1 MLSPVHNRKLKDQ
14 DRSLILEIVRQAG
27 IEWPTIKD
35 IQNAEKTF
43 LNIEEHLNGRIAG
56 PISEYLILF
65 ILAREIGRKNN
76 LGTHHLV
83 EIGTLFGGS
92 TILMRKALDQE
103 NCNANIVTIDPLDGY
118 YKADQDGE
126 PDNKDLVL
134 NIGITEDNFW
144 HNIDAFNIPRDL
156 VTLKKGFSQHQ
167 ECINAAKTQP
177 VSLLFID
184 GDHSL
189 QGIQH
194 DIENYSNALH
204 ADGFLLIDN
213 FYDPDWPLVTEGIL
227 RDTSLLNEFQP
238 ILCHSKLLVLKKR
251 TKAPNPYSIEQQ
263 FNNEAHGFLSI
274 YRQRIAHLKSV
285 NNNNLIARVSEYFA
299 DVEARL
305 DLISKQINQNE
316 YKESPDILLP
326 DLIQILNT
334 QKTKLSQQEDELT
347 RLNQDLENS
356 GKEHVEYIESNIAI
370 LAETSQTNYDRAIS
384 KLQTIDKYLSS
395 QTTFFDSIKQK
406 GALIEKR
413 LDDLISKW
421 GEKNRVDRITQSKIE
436 KENAGLRKTLSDLST
451 EKAAT
456 ESRLQT
462 ETKFQSEENSN
473 LITAIVAKEQE
484 IVRLENNILTLEK
497 DSSKLEIQLRS
508 NQQEKEKNNEILGS
522 LNNKLESS
530 KEDNTELRKSNAKLE
545 ERIQLLSDQLQS
557 EREKNNE
564 ILNSLNNKLESSIED
579 NTELR
584 KSNAKLEE
592 RIQLLLDQLQ
602 QNEAKHNE
610 VQNSL
615 SDKIDSLT
623 NKLQAANAYIQKLN
637 TKEKL
642 LNFEKKSLLG
652 ELCNRQI
659 EIKLLSIEKNKR

>member
-1 MLSPVHNRKLKDQ
+1 MLSPVHNRKLEDQ
-14 DRSLILEIVRQAG
+14 DRSLILELVHQAG

-35 IQNAEKTF
+35 IRNAEKTF
-43 LNIEEHLNGRIAG
+43 LYVEEQLNGRIAG

-65 ILAREIGRKNN
+65 ILAKEIGRKTN

-103 NCNANIVTIDPLDGY
+103 KCNASIVTIDPLDGY
-118 YKADQDGE
+118 YRADKSGE
-126 PDNKDLVL
+126 TDNKDLVL
-134 NIGITEDNFW
+134 KIEISEDNFW
-144 HNIDAFNIPRDL
+144 KNIDAFDIPRDL

-167 ECINAAKTQP
+167 ECINAAKTKP

-227 RDTSLLNEFQP
+227 RDTDLLNEFQP

-251 TKAPNPYSIEQQ
+251 TKTPNPYSIEQQ
-263 FNNEAHGFLSI
+263 FNNEAHSFLST
-274 YRQRIAHLKSV
+274 YRQRIAHLKSI
-285 NNNNLIARVSEYFA
+285 NNNKLIEKVSEYFGS
-299 DVEARL
+299 VEARL

-316 YKESPDILLP
+316 YKESPDLLLP
-326 DLIQILNT
+326 DLIHLFDT

-347 RLNQDLENS
+347 RLNRDLENS
-356 GKEHVEYIESNIAI
+356 CKKHAEYIESNIAN
-370 LAETSQTNYDRAIS
+370 LADTSQSNYDQATS
-384 KLQTIDKYLSS
+384 KLQTIDKHLSN

-406 GALIEKR
+406 GKLIENR

-421 GEKNRVDRITQSKIE
+421 SEKDSVDRINRSKFE
-436 KENAGLRKTLSDLST
+436 KENAELRNSLSKLSI

-462 ETKFQSEENSN
+462 ETKLQSEENSN
-473 LITAIVAKEQE
+473 LTTAIVAKEKE
-484 IVRLENNILTLEK
+484 IANLENDILALEK
-497 DSSKLEIQLRS
+497 DSSKLEIQLNS
-508 NQQEKEKNNEILGS
+508 KQQEKEKNNEILDS
-522 LNNKLESS
+522 LNNKLETSE
-530 KEDNTELRKSNAKLE
+530 EDNIELRKSNAKLEESIQLQLDQFQQNEEKNNEIINSLNNKLETSEEGNTELRKSNAKLE
-545 ERIQLLSDQLQS
+545 ERIQLQ
-557 EREKNNE
+557 
-564 ILNSLNNKLESSIED
+564 
-579 NTELR
+579 
-584 KSNAKLEE
+584 
-592 RIQLLLDQLQ
+592 LDQFQ
-602 QNEAKHNE
+602 QNEEKHNE
-610 VQNSL
+610 LQNSL

-623 NKLQAANAYIQKLN
+623 NKLKAANAVIQALN
-637 TKEKL
+637 NKEEL
-642 LNFEKKSLLG
+642 LSFEKKTLLG

-659 EIKLLSIEKNKR
+659 EIKLLSTERNKG